1 MHTMTKAS
9 ALPVFCLLMIAG
21 AMIIPAR
28 TTHAQERAKVFL
40 NEAEFRDRVL
50 ACWMGKNI
58 GGTLGTP
65 LEGKRE
71 ANSVAFYPNLKP
83 GEPAANDDLDLQLV
97 WLKALEEHHGR
108 VDARI
113 LGQYWLKYIPME
125 ANEYTVGKMN
135 MRRGILPPLSGEFD
149 NAQWKHSN
157 GAWIRSEIWAC
168 LAPGCPGL
176 AARLARED
184 ACVDHGAAEG
194 MLAELFTAAVESAAF
209 VESDRGRLIGI
220 GLSMIPPQSKV
231 ARAVHA
237 ALDAKKAGKDWK
249 TARQDVIRV
258 TEDTGWFQA
267 PRNIGFLI
275 IGWLYGDDD
284 FGKSLCAA
292 VNCGDDTDCTGATLG
307 SILGILHGTKGIP
320 SKWSAPIGSDIKT
333 MAVSGFEPP
342 KNIRILTDRTVA
354 MTKKMLEQRR
364 APVAL
369 ISGPT
374 DLSRVKELVLADT
387 ETAKSLWGLS
397 PYQIVWNEAD
407 VQVVLD
413 YLSDPLITLQPRRLQ
428 VTVRNLADQSRTFTI
443 TLAGL
448 PRHGD
453 VAGLPA
459 SPVPL
464 KKNEAKTWSLTVTM
478 PEAKPG
484 ERRMTLEVAGGAT
497 TVRIPL
503 TLISQPQPNRP

>member
-1 MHTMTKAS
+1 MTKIRV
-9 ALPVFCLLMIAG
+9 LPMFCLVLIFG
-21 AMIIPAR
+21 GLLIPAGITLAR
-28 TTHAQERAKVFL
+28 EPAKVLL
-40 NEAEFRDRVL
+40 NEAEFRDRVT

-71 ANSVAFYPNLKP
+71 ANNVTFYPNLKP

-97 WLKALEEHHGR
+97 WLKALEEHDGC

-125 ANEYTVGKMN
+125 ANEYTVGKVN

-194 MLAELFTAAVESAAF
+194 VMAELFTAAVESAAF
-209 VESDRGRLIGI
+209 VESDRDRLIGI

-237 ALDAKKAGKDWK
+237 ALDANKAGKDWK
-249 TARQDVIRV
+249 AAREDVIRA

-267 PRNIGFLI
+267 PRNIGYLI
-275 IGWLYGDDD
+275 VGWLYGNGD

-333 MAVSGFEPP
+333 MAVSGFDPP
-342 KNIRILTDRTVA
+342 KNIHVLTDRTVA
-354 MTKKMLEQRR
+354 MTKKMLKRR
-364 APVAL
+364 HAPVAL
-369 ISGPT
+369 TSGPA

-387 ETAKSLWGLS
+387 PTARLLWALS
-397 PYQIVWNEAD
+397 PYQVVWNESD
-407 VQVVLD
+407 QQVMLD
-413 YLSDPLITLQPRRLQ
+413 YLSDPVITSQPRRLQ
-428 VTVRNLADQSRTFTI
+428 VTVRNLADRPRPCTV
-443 TLAGL
+443 TLTGL
-448 PRHGD
+448 PD
-453 VAGLPA
+453 NWKLSGLPTT
-459 SPVPL
+459 PVL
-464 KKNEAKTWSLTVTM
+464 LQKNESKTWPFALTM
-478 PEAKPG
+478 PKAEPG
-484 ERRMTLEVAGGAT
+484 EHRMILEVAGGAAA
-497 TVRIPL
+497 VRMPL
-503 TLISQPQPNRP
+503 TLIGRSPPVAEKR